1 MVNGALSREVNS
13 IRVCSHREKFH
24 CNTKHPSNTLITGMF
39 LYILV
44 LPDRLTW

>member
-1 MVNGALSREVNS
+1 MVNGAMSREVNS
-13 IRVCSHREKFH
+13 IRVCSHRKKFH
-24 CNTKHPSNTLITGMF
+24 CNNKHPSNAGRF